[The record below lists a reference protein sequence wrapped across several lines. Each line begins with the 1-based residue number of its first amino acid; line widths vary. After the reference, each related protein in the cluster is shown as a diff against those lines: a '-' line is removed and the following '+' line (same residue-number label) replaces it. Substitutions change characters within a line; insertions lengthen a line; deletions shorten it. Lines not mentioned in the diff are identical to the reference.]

1 MSAARMRAVV
11 IAGLLGSALVA
22 LLVVGS
28 DHQDGGLLWAVFGP
42 AILWSFVGTGLYASH
57 KRPESRTGELM
68 VWLGFAWVL
77 SALTFANDPTIYT
90 LGMIAGGLWG
100 GVFLQLVLT
109 FPSGRLTP
117 GWDRRLVIAGYLALM
132 AGGTIV
138 AGRIVTGFL
147 PPGIATGLPLMLL
160 EAMVLLTLSIAAG
173 TRLSTLAGG
182 VTVFGLY
189 GIAFLGGWFEQIG
202 TILGN
207 GAARYLATIASLFM
221 PSESMWQRAAWFM
234 QTPIVRDLH
243 MSPFSPASL
252 PSEAMV
258 AWAVGYA
265 ACVLAFAVHSFGRRP
280 L

>member
-1 MSAARMRAVV
+1 MSAILTIASYTLREAAKKRVLLASLLFGSAFLALFTVGLTLIQRDMTSHGASLLERRMMYTFVGMAGLYVANFLVVMTAIFMPVDTLSGEIATGILQTVASKPVRRSSIVLGKWIAYAVV
-11 IAGLLGSALVA
+11 L
-22 LLVVGS
+22 
-28 DHQDGGLLWAVFGP
+28 
-42 AILWSFVGTGLYASH
+42 
-57 KRPESRTGELM
+57 
-68 VWLGFAWVL
+68 
-77 SALTFANDPTIYT
+77 
-90 LGMIAGGLWG
+90 
-100 GVFLQLVLT
+100 
-109 FPSGRLTP
+109 
-117 GWDRRLVIAGYLALM
+117 AGYLALM

-138 AGRIVTGFL
+138 AGRIVTGFT
-147 PPGIATGLPLMLL
+147 PPGIAIGLPLMGL
-160 EAMVLLTLSIAAG
+160 EALVLLTLSIAAG

-207 GAARYLATIASLFM
+207 GAARYLGTIASLVM

-258 AWAVGYA
+258 AWAVGYVVV
-265 ACVLAFAVHSFGRRP
+265 VLLFAIHSFGRRP

>member
-1 MSAARMRAVV
+1 
-11 IAGLLGSALVA
+11 
-22 LLVVGS
+22 
-28 DHQDGGLLWAVFGP
+28 
-42 AILWSFVGTGLYASH
+42 
-57 KRPESRTGELM
+57 
-68 VWLGFAWVL
+68 
-77 SALTFANDPTIYT
+77 
-90 LGMIAGGLWG
+90 
-100 GVFLQLVLT
+100 
-109 FPSGRLTP
+109 
-117 GWDRRLVIAGYLALM
+117 
-132 AGGTIV
+132 
-138 AGRIVTGFL
+138 
-147 PPGIATGLPLMLL
+147 
-160 EAMVLLTLSIAAG
+160 MVLLTLSIAAG

-207 GAARYLATIASLFM
+207 GAARYLGTIASLFM

-258 AWAVGYA
+258 AWAIGYVVV
-265 ACVLAFAVHSFGRRP
+265 VLLFAVYSFGRRP

>member
-1 MSAARMRAVV
+1 MSAILTIASYTLREAAKKRVLVASLLFGSAFLLVFGGGLALIQKDAETHGASVLERRMIFTFVGM
-11 IAGLLGSALVA
+11 AGLYVA
-22 LLVVGS
+22 NFLVVMT
-28 DHQDGGLLWAVFGP
+28 
-42 AILWSFVGTGLYASH
+42 AIFMPVDTLSGEIATGVLQTVASKPVRRSSIVLGKWIAYA
-57 KRPESRTGELM
+57 
-68 VWLGFAWVL
+68 
-77 SALTFANDPTIYT
+77 
-90 LGMIAGGLWG
+90 
-100 GVFLQLVLT
+100 LVLT
-109 FPSGRLTP
+109 
-117 GWDRRLVIAGYLALM
+117 GYLTLM

-138 AGRIVTGFL
+138 AGRIVTGFT
-147 PPGIATGLPLMLL
+147 PPGIVVGLPLMLL

-173 TRLSTLAGG
+173 TRLSTLAAG

-207 GAARYLATIASLFM
+207 GAARYLGTVASLFM

-258 AWAVGYA
+258 AWAIGYVVV
-265 ACVLAFAVHSFGRRP
+265 VLAFAVYSFGRRP

>member
-1 MSAARMRAVV
+1 MSAILTIASYTLREAAKKRVLLASLLFGTAFLLVFGGGIALIQKDAVKHGASVLERRMMFTFVGM
-11 IAGLLGSALVA
+11 AGLYVANFLVIMTAIFMPVDTLSGEIATGVLQTVASKPVRRSSIVLGKWIA
-22 LLVVGS
+22 
-28 DHQDGGLLWAVFGP
+28 
-42 AILWSFVGTGLYASH
+42 YA
-57 KRPESRTGELM
+57 
-68 VWLGFAWVL
+68 
-77 SALTFANDPTIYT
+77 
-90 LGMIAGGLWG
+90 
-100 GVFLQLVLT
+100 LVLT
-109 FPSGRLTP
+109 
-117 GWDRRLVIAGYLALM
+117 GYLALM
-132 AGGTIV
+132 AGGTIL
-138 AGRIVTGFL
+138 AGRVVTGFT
-147 PPGIATGLPLMLL
+147 PPGIVVGLPLMLL
-160 EAMVLLTLSIAAG
+160 EAIVLLTLSIAAG

-207 GAARYLATIASLFM
+207 GAARYLGTIASLLM

-258 AWAVGYA
+258 AWAIGYVVV
-265 ACVLAFAVHSFGRRP
+265 VLAFAVHSFGRRP